1 MSGHKTRQTT
11 RIVEAA
17 LQVIDQAGFSG
28 VTMSSVA
35 ARAGVARQTI
45 YNYFPDVES
54 IVARALTEH
63 SAAMEAH
70 MLAIFEDAEGLFEQM
85 KALAEFEIS
94 HATPEHSGLNLEAG
108 LSAQIRDQVATHADV
123 VKAALIRAIKT
134 ENTRGKVSLDLEPG
148 AASEVLWGI
157 VDGAVTGATKHPD
170 QKPNLIHAAV
180 KAMSTVIA
188 PQKQPSPERER
199 GAVR

>member
-35 ARAGVARQTI
+35 ARAGVTRQTI

-85 KALAEFEIS
+85 KALAEFDS
-94 HATPEHSGLNLEAG
+94 
-108 LSAQIRDQVATHADV
+108 VFFV
-123 VKAALIRAIKT
+123 
-134 ENTRGKVSLDLEPG
+134 
-148 AASEVLWGI
+148 W
-157 VDGAVTGATKHPD
+157 
-170 QKPNLIHAAV
+170 
-180 KAMSTVIA
+180 
-188 PQKQPSPERER
+188 
-199 GAVR
+199 